1 MARTGSTRPRF
12 SRRLDCGIESAAVVG
27 ERSAALSRMHS
38 LGLPVPSGFAITVDA
53 FRAWRAAGEAIP
65 ADVWS
70 EVSWRLEEL
79 TGALGRG
86 HGAPTSS
93 LAVCA
98 SPPERP
104 PEPLSERGIGRAEGR
119 DQVLVEVPGGPPR
132 HRWADVRRAVETLW
146 RRHAENMGDATAVI
160 VHHLPGGSSGHGVIV
175 SRDPATGS
183 PGAVISFTPAGLLDQ
198 REPNAE
204 GVEPAMLRHGLPDV
218 HQAVEEAAVLL
229 ETAFGDMCAIRFVV
243 DRGEVWL
250 LDAFVPERSGSA
262 AVRVAVD
269 MIDEGFV
276 GVQDALRRIPLWAL
290 EQAQAPV
297 FARPRELEV
306 VSRAR
311 PVAPGAAVGA
321 AVFDPLEASERAAAG
336 EAVVLI
342 APAATAEEVVDQWAP
357 SAVVLAGPPPRPF
370 GCSAFAKRLA
380 VCHALDLVIDH
391 EHESARTASGHAL
404 HPGDPLSVDGRH
416 GLVAAGE
423 ARLVAAP
430 PDAHL
435 ARVLQW
441 CDELRR
447 TAISGVAPAAWPRVA
462 TPEAARELGE
472 PRALIDLSRE
482 PDAEGRTRGLR
493 EMVAALLGSGVSE
506 LGLALPD
513 RLWAWDPR
521 PPSGPWR
528 LVVAAPGLTWAAR
541 LMAARMPL
549 DKAPAPS
556 SVAPTAASQRG

>member
-1 MARTGSTRPRF
+1 MRPIFPSFSSLMLITAVLSLSNPGMDNSPEGSRGRCPGRVRCLEVSPTSLKRRVPAATACLHAGPASGHGPLRKPAPDRPRVARPRMTAMARTGSTRPRF

-204 GVEPAMLRHGLPDV
+204 GVEPAMLRHG
-218 HQAVEEAAVLL
+218 
-229 ETAFGDMCAIRFVV
+229 
-243 DRGEVWL
+243 
-250 LDAFVPERSGSA
+250 
-262 AVRVAVD
+262 
-269 MIDEGFV
+269 
-276 GVQDALRRIPLWAL
+276 
-290 EQAQAPV
+290 
-297 FARPRELEV
+297 
-306 VSRAR
+306 
-311 PVAPGAAVGA
+311 
-321 AVFDPLEASERAAAG
+321 
-336 EAVVLI
+336 
-342 APAATAEEVVDQWAP
+342 
-357 SAVVLAGPPPRPF
+357 
-370 GCSAFAKRLA
+370 
-380 VCHALDLVIDH
+380 
-391 EHESARTASGHAL
+391 
-404 HPGDPLSVDGRH
+404 
-416 GLVAAGE
+416 
-423 ARLVAAP
+423 
-430 PDAHL
+430 
-435 ARVLQW
+435 
-441 CDELRR
+441 
-447 TAISGVAPAAWPRVA
+447 
-462 TPEAARELGE
+462 
-472 PRALIDLSRE
+472 
-482 PDAEGRTRGLR
+482 
-493 EMVAALLGSGVSE
+493 
-506 LGLALPD
+506 
-513 RLWAWDPR
+513 
-521 PPSGPWR
+521 
-528 LVVAAPGLTWAAR
+528 
-541 LMAARMPL
+541 
-549 DKAPAPS
+549 
-556 SVAPTAASQRG
+556 